1 MELRQLRYFAK
12 IAELKSFSE
21 AAKLLNISQSTL
33 SQQMQQLEKEMGVK
47 LLSRNS
53 RHVALTDVGAEMMPA
68 VLNTLHQADTCMDAI
83 KNATELKTGEITI
96 GCTYTFSPL
105 VKQTVLNFMQKFPGV
120 KINIHVRTM
129 EALMFELTH
138 HEIDIALTYRPLEK
152 HANTEAHVLF
162 NSKLAVVMNK
172 HHPLAHSHALGL
184 RDLKGYNMAL
194 PVPGMQARNMLE
206 AVIERARVK
215 MKYHLRLETNDTNS
229 LLSLVESSD
238 LITILSEDSA
248 KMNPNVVS
256 VPLNE
261 KVASMEG
268 CYIIRKEAYTKHSV
282 REFIKIINSD
292 TSFRH

>member
-53 RHVALTDVGAEMMPA
+53 RHVALTDVGLEMMPA
-68 VLNTLHQADTCMDAI
+68 VLNTLHQAETCMDAI

-105 VKQTVLNFMQKFPGV
+105 VKQTVLDFMQKFPGV
-120 KINIHVRTM
+120 KVNIHVRTM
-129 EALMFELTH
+129 EALMFELIH

-152 HANTEAHVLF
+152 YPNTEAHALF

-172 HHPLAHSHALGL
+172 RHSLAHSRSLGL
-184 RDLKGYNMAL
+184 RDLKGYKMAL
-194 PVPGMQARNMLE
+194 PVPGIQARNMLDT
-206 AVIERARVK
+206 VIERARVR
-215 MKYHLRLETNDTNS
+215 MKYRLVLETNDVYN

-238 LITILSEDSA
+238 MITILSEGSA
-248 KMNPNVVS
+248 EMNPNVVS
-256 VPLNE
+256 VPLDE
-261 KVASMEG
+261 KMASMEG
-268 CYIIRKEAYTKHSV
+268 CYITRKETYVKHAV
-282 REFIKIINSD
+282 REFIKIINAD
-292 TSFRH
+292 ASFNK